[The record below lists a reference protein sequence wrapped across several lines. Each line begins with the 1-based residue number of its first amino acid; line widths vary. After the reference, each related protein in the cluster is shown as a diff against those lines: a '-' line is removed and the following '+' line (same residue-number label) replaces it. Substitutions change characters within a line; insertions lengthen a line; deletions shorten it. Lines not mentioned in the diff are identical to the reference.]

1 MSRRVAYSFKP
12 SAERELARLP
22 RAARIAF
29 WQAVD
34 LLLESPT
41 RPGPGLDIRQLRG
54 TRTIWRL
61 RFSSYRALYQW
72 DGAIVRFVLIEHRG
86 TVYRRLGDL
95 GL

>member
-1 MSRRVAYSFKP
+1 MTPRTPYSFKP

-34 LLLESPT
+34 LLLETPT
-41 RPGPGLDIRQLRG
+41 RPRPGLDIRQLRG
-54 TRTIWRL
+54 TRTVWRL
-61 RFSSYRALYQW
+61 RFSRYRALYQW
-72 DGAIVRFVLIEHRG
+72 DGAIVRFVLIEHRE
-86 TVYRRLGDL
+86 TVYRRLGEL